1 MDERHHLHHPLL
13 PSATT
18 TTITTRATTSND
30 DADADA
36 TSSNFGIAPRILL
49 VLLIGLISTWA
60 NQEASKGFMI
70 TVTNDMEN
78 TSLGDKFSLFYV
90 SNDEVT
96 RLVQYASEF
105 ATRIL
110 YPNPNG
116 MPEKFIDRVDI
127 RLANRNLTPDHTLA
141 AEGVGEKSKYVIF
154 ISPQVMEFSDFKR
167 RIKREIQKGMAE
179 ILLFGIQNGALKTML
194 DGMVEY
200 ISNLAG
206 VGPERRVFKLRDVRG
221 KCWED
226 EDPEV
231 VAQFLGYC
239 EGKSEGFIGRLNQAV
254 REGSWD
260 EETLD
265 RALGIPAK
273 HLCESFH
280 SSMVTKIQDLNYSN
294 SVSG

>member
-18 TTITTRATTSND
+18 TSITTGATTSND
-30 DADADA
+30 DADA

-78 TSLGDKFSLFYV
+78 TSLGEKFSLFYV
-90 SNDEVT
+90 SNDEV
-96 RLVQYASEF
+96 
-105 ATRIL
+105 
-110 YPNPNG
+110 
-116 MPEKFIDRVDI
+116 DI
-127 RLANRNLTPDHTLA
+127 RLANRNLARDHILA

-154 ISPQVMEFSDFKR
+154 ISPQVMEFSDFRR
-167 RIKREIQKGMAE
+167 RIKREIQRGMAE
-179 ILLFGIQNGALKTML
+179 ILLFGIQNGAPKTML

-206 VGPERRVFKLRDVRG
+206 VGPERRVFKLRDVRE

-226 EDPEV
+226 EDQEV
-231 VAQFLGYC
+231 VAEFLGYC
-239 EGKSEGFIGRLNQAV
+239 EGKSEGFIGRLSQAV

-265 RALGIPAK
+265 RALGMPAK
-273 HLCESFH
+273 YLCESFH
-280 SSMVTKIQDLNYSN
+280 SSMVIKIQDLNSSN
-294 SVSG
+294 PVCGYR